1 MPCYNSKLQSLVGI
15 GRSIWED
22 NIKMSADVLTGWRCF
37 RLWPD
42 DRILWICWRNF
53 RITKAGLFF

>member
-22 NIKMSADVLTGWRCF
+22 NIKMSADVLTG
-37 RLWPD
+37 
-42 DRILWICWRNF
+42 
-53 RITKAGLFF
+53 